1 MAEVRAA
8 TGHGAD
14 HQPFELVVSAAP
26 FETAGRRIADCVR
39 ELASAAPRA
48 GEREIRLAI
57 PGGSA
62 LAAVVHAAALLGPL
76 WQRVA
81 LTWTDER
88 CVPVDDPDSNRG
100 AARRAGLLG
109 GAGAGGDAPGSHAV
123 DDSTTAA
130 AGGGPGTGS
139 APARIVPLFEDG
151 ESPDAAVARSARRIA
166 AELGDRLDIAVLG
179 MGADGHVAS
188 LFPDRDAPRGG
199 EVAHV
204 PDAPKPPPHRIT
216 LTRRMLASARHTI
229 LVTAGEEKRAALD
242 RLCAGDRRLP
252 ATALPG
258 LVVVTDLGLAR
269 PEPMR

>member
-1 MAEVRAA
+1 MADARAA

-14 HQPFELVVSAAP
+14 RRFELVVAAAP
-26 FETAGRRIADCVR
+26 FEAAGRRIADCVR
-39 ELASAAPRA
+39 ELTSTAPRT

-109 GAGAGGDAPGSHAV
+109 GAGGGDAHGSRASH
-123 DDSTTAA
+123 DSAKAA
-130 AGGGPGTGS
+130 AARGPGAGS
-139 APARIVPLFEDG
+139 TPARIVPLFEDG

-188 LFPDRDAPRGG
+188 LFPDREAPRGG
-199 EVAHV
+199 GVAHV
-204 PDAPKPPPHRIT
+204 PEAPKPPPHRIT

-229 LVTAGEEKRAALD
+229 LVAAGEEKRAALD
-242 RLCAGDRRLP
+242 RLCSGDRRLP
-252 ATALPG
+252 ATGLPG
-258 LVVVTDLGLAR
+258 LVVVTDLELAR
-269 PEPMR
+269 PERMR